1 MAKKYTNIDLE
12 KYKNGYKSSDRVN
25 TAWNQKTGAEDAVKN
40 YGDFSYYRQ
49 DDLDKIIDS
58 VLNRDKFSYD
68 LNGDALYNQYKD
80 QYRVL
85 GQQAM
90 TDTIGQASALTG
102 GYGNSYAVTAGNQ
115 AYQSYL
121 QQLNNKIPELY
132 QIALDRYNAETDQ
145 LYNQY
150 GLLSSDKSDARNA
163 WNDKYNA
170 LLSDRD
176 YYANNYNNL
185 YTNEYNAW
193 NDNRN
198 YDTSQ
203 YWNEYKAGYQAEQD
217 AIANQLARDQLNEQI
232 ASRKASERAADQSK
246 EIESLK
252 AQLNSANSAE
262 PFVKANLSY
271 INNNGQYIYLQ
282 GGKEIK
288 TKAGENPY
296 TFTTNSDVLDK
307 NGKYD
312 PSKAFK
318 GTPYQPNN
326 IEGHPLEKTGEKAKQ
341 NGVWQNVWKT
351 PDGTKWV
358 WNGVTNEYERY

>member
-217 AIANQLARDQLNEQI
+217 AIANQLARDQLDEQI
-232 ASRKASERAADQSK
+232 ASRKASERAAEQITIDDLLKAENSENVRKFNAAMLSK
-246 EIESLK
+246 EEFAKRKNAKTSKDTKYGYSQYSDYKDYVNQTLK
-252 AQLNSANSAE
+252 QWYEDGELNASETA
-262 PFVKANLSY
+262 
-271 INNNGQYIYLQ
+271 
-282 GGKEIK
+282 
-288 TKAGENPY
+288 
-296 TFTTNSDVLDK
+296 VLK
-307 NGKYD
+307 LLHLY
-312 PSKAFK
+312 S
-318 GTPYQPNN
+318 
-326 IEGHPLEKTGEKAKQ
+326 
-341 NGVWQNVWKT
+341 
-351 PDGTKWV
+351 
-358 WNGVTNEYERY
+358 